1 MARMTRPALP
11 RDGVLA
17 LAMLLALGCRDAP
30 VSSVANDTSDA
41 PPSMSGPAPAAA
53 APTAAP
59 APSAEPQGD
68 APPVRKDN
76 TIFAESELMGTRVT
90 VNVWLPPEHT
100 AREAGAAIQAS
111 FDEMARIESIMSEW
125 QPGSE
130 LSRFNRA
137 AGGEMIALSPE
148 LTEVLA
154 RAREIA
160 ELTGGAF
167 DPTFHGVGQ
176 LWSFQPGATPPT
188 KAEVAEKL
196 PLIAW
201 RDLEVDPKARR
212 GRLARAG
219 MMVGLGAIAKG
230 YAVDRASALLHDLGF
245 PHHVVEA
252 GGDTY
257 ARGTKGGKKWM
268 VGIQKPGA
276 RGIVAALP
284 SSDES
289 VVTSGDYQ
297 RYFEHEG
304 VRYAHILDPRTGW
317 PIPERESPQSVTLVA
332 PNATDAD
339 AFATAVAVMGPDAGM
354 RFVESQPTLEAVV
367 ITHEGDV
374 RVSSGL
380 QSRLVYP

>member
-1 MARMTRPALP
+1 MPPSKSPWPRCKLAWFRPRHALLA
-11 RDGVLA
+11 GLSLAVLA
-17 LAMLLALGCRDAP
+17 SSCREEP
-30 VSSVANDTSDA
+30 ESSGDQRRER
-41 PPSMSGPAPAAA
+41 
-53 APTAAP
+53 AP
-59 APSAEPQGD
+59 APVPTPEAPPQDDPD
-68 APPVRKDN
+68 APPVRKDG

-100 AREAGAAIQAS
+100 AGQAGAAIEAA

-125 QPGSE
+125 QPDSE

-137 AGGEMIALSPE
+137 AGGEMVSLGPE

-154 RAREIA
+154 RARQIA
-160 ELTGGAF
+160 EATDGAF
-167 DPTFHGVGQ
+167 DPTFHAVGQ
-176 LWSFQPGATPPT
+176 LWSFAPGATPPS
-188 KAEVAEKL
+188 KQAVAEKL
-196 PLIAW
+196 PLVGW
-201 RDLEVDPKARR
+201 RDLEIDAEARR
-212 GRLARAG
+212 GRLARPG

-230 YAVDRASALLHDLGF
+230 YAVDRASALLDERGF
-245 PHHVVEA
+245 SHHVVEA

-268 VGIQKPGA
+268 VGIQKPGE

-284 SSDES
+284 SSGES

-297 RYFEHEG
+297 RFIEHEG

-317 PIPERESPQSVTLVA
+317 PVPHDQSPQSVTLVG

-354 RFVESQPTLEAVV
+354 RFVESQPQLDAVV
-367 ITHEGDV
+367 IAPDGDL

-380 QSRLVYP
+380 QRRLVYP